1 MKTPMTD
8 ARLTIG
14 EYGQDVVNI
23 EFARRLERDLRTLL
37 LGTLA
42 LYEDCPLNFAVETC
56 AVFEKWKPEIYKM
69 LDGE

>member
-1 MKTPMTD
+1 MKTPLTD
-8 ARLTIG
+8 EAWFW
-14 EYGQDVVNI
+14 EYFENDEEKL